1 VNGPPAVDDAI
12 LFVGLGRMGGPIAL
26 RLVQAGFDVHI
37 HDVARAAVDRLTARG
52 LVEAP
57 ADRLE
62 HLRYR
67 RTLLCLPDPGVVAR
81 FLEGRSFEPDA
92 GYQRTIADFT
102 TVAPSFAGSM
112 QRQLAGRD
120 IDYLD
125 VPLSGGEAGAASGKL
140 AVMASGSAA
149 GFGQVEPVLR
159 TVGSIVH
166 YLGDIGAASRMK
178 AINQFVY
185 LAYNAC
191 FAAGLSMAKA
201 AGLPDDVTIDVLR
214 NGAPRHPL
222 IEDRLDKVLASGGKE
237 GFAIWRCLKDL
248 NCLEDVQPSGL
259 PGSLLDAI
267 MLALE
272 EAKANGL
279 GSHDILAI
287 GALPGGI
294 AGRHRH
300 CGPADIPG

>member
-1 VNGPPAVDDAI
+1 VTGFPAVDDAI
-12 LFVGLGRMGGPIAL
+12 LCVGLGRMGGPIAL

-37 HDVARAAVDRLTARG
+37 HDVVPAAVDQLTARG
-52 LVEAP
+52 LVAAP

-62 HLRYR
+62 HLHYR
-67 RTLLCLPDPGVVAR
+67 RTFLCLPDPGVVAS
-81 FLEGRSFEPDA
+81 FMEGRLLESDA
-92 GYQRTIADFT
+92 GYQRTVADFT
-102 TVAPSFAGSM
+102 TVAPSFAVGM
-112 QRQLAGRD
+112 QRQLAARD

-140 AVMASGSAA
+140 VVMASGAAA
-149 GFGQVEPVLR
+149 GFAQVEPVLR

-166 YLGDIGAASRMK
+166 YLGEIGAASRMK
-178 AINQFVY
+178 AVNQFVY

-201 AGLPDDVTIDVLR
+201 AGLPEDVTIDVLR
-214 NGAPRHPL
+214 NGAPQHPL
-222 IEDRLDKVLASGGKE
+222 IEDRLDRVLASGGKE

-259 PGSLLDAI
+259 PALLLDAI
-267 MLALE
+267 VLALE
-272 EAKANGL
+272 EAKASGL

-287 GALPGGI
+287 GTLP
-294 AGRHRH
+294 
-300 CGPADIPG
+300 DV

>member
-1 VNGPPAVDDAI
+1 VSGNPVIDDAI
-12 LFVGLGRMGGPIAL
+12 LCVGLGRMGGPIAL
-26 RLVQAGFDVHI
+26 RLAQAGFDVHV
-37 HDVARAAVDRLTARG
+37 HDVVRTAVDQLTARG

-57 ADRLE
+57 SDRLE

-67 RTLLCLPDPGVVAR
+67 RTLLCLPEPGVVSG
-81 FLEGRSFEPDA
+81 FLEGRPLQADA
-92 GYQRTIADFT
+92 GYQRTVADFT
-102 TVAPSFAGSM
+102 TVAPSFATGM
-112 QRQLAGRD
+112 QRQLAGRGV
-120 IDYLD
+120 DYLD
-125 VPLSGGEAGAASGKL
+125 VPLSGGEIGAASGKL
-140 AVMASGSAA
+140 VVMASGSAA
-149 GFGQVEPVLR
+149 GFERMEPVLR

-166 YLGDIGAASRMK
+166 FLGDIGAASRMK

-201 AGLPDDVTIDVLR
+201 GGLSESVALDVLR

-248 NCLEDVQPSGL
+248 HCLEDVPPSGL
-259 PGSLLDAI
+259 PASLLGAI
-267 MLALE
+267 LLALE

-287 GALPGGI
+287 GALP
-294 AGRHRH
+294 
-300 CGPADIPG
+300 DSSS

>member
-1 VNGPPAVDDAI
+1 MNGSPVIDDTI
-12 LFVGLGRMGGPIAL
+12 LFVGLGRMGGPVAL
-26 RLVQAGFDVHI
+26 RLAQAGFDIHI
-37 HDVARAAVDRLTARG
+37 YDVDRAVVGQLAARG
-52 LVEAP
+52 LIEAP
-57 ADRLE
+57 ADRLA

-67 RTLLCLPDPGVVAR
+67 RTLLCLPDPGVVAG
-81 FLEGRSFEPDA
+81 FLEGRSLERDA
-92 GYQRTIADFT
+92 GYSRTVADFT
-102 TVAPSFAGSM
+102 TVAPSFAGHM
-112 QRQLAGRD
+112 QRVLIDQGV
-120 IDYLD
+120 DYLD

-140 AVMASGSAA
+140 VVMASGSRA
-149 GFGQVEPVLR
+149 GFAQVEPALR
-159 TVGSIVH
+159 VAGNIVH
-166 YLGDIGAASRMK
+166 YLGEIGAASRMK

-191 FAAGLSMAKA
+191 FAAGLSMAKT
-201 AGLPDDVTIDVLR
+201 AGLPEAVTLDVLR

-267 MLALE
+267 KLALE
-272 EAKANGL
+272 EAKADGL

-287 GALPGGI
+287 GALP
-294 AGRHRH
+294 
-300 CGPADIPG
+300 DM

>member
-1 VNGPPAVDDAI
+1 VNGGPAVHDNMLDEAI

-26 RLVQAGFDVHI
+26 RLAQAGFDVHI
-37 HDVARAAVDRLTARG
+37 HDVDQTVVGQLAARG
-52 LVEAP
+52 LTEAP
-57 ADRLE
+57 AARLE
-62 HLRYR
+62 RLQYR
-67 RTLLCLPDPGVVAR
+67 RTLLCLPDPGVVAG
-81 FLEGRSFEPDA
+81 FLEGRSLDSDA
-92 GYQRTIADFT
+92 GYPRAIADFT
-102 TVAPSFAGSM
+102 TVAPSFAGNM
-112 QRQLAGRD
+112 QRQLADLG

-140 AVMASGSAA
+140 VVMASGAAA
-149 GFGQVEPVLR
+149 GFAQIEPVLH

-191 FAAGLSMAKA
+191 FAAGLSMAKT
-201 AGLPDDVTIDVLR
+201 AGLSEMVTLDVLR

-222 IEDRLDKVLASGGKE
+222 IEDRLGKVLASGGKE

-248 NCLEDVQPSGL
+248 NCLEDIHPAGL

-267 MLALE
+267 KLALE

-287 GALPGGI
+287 GALP
-294 AGRHRH
+294 
-300 CGPADIPG
+300 DV